1 MISIYSSDI
10 IPNWNDM
17 RSYFGYNMLGDILLG
32 GANKDLNKS
41 LSISFKYKEVLK

>member
-17 RSYFGYNMLGDILLG
+17 RSYFGYNMLDDIASHPKRGGENDIENLG
-32 GANKDLNKS
+32 MS
-41 LSISFKYKEVLK
+41 